1 MATISDLRDFVAG
14 LPEDARAVL
23 VVQRGTHPF
32 VLRTDSLTLGKK
44 LEKEKFPNWPRAVW
58 EGMSQ
63 ATGGMP
69 LNPGDDDDT
78 IDGGDNCGAEG

>member
-1 MATISDLRDFVAG
+1 MASISDLRDFVAG
-14 LPEDARAVL
+14 LPKDARAVL

-58 EGMSQ
+58 EGLSQ
-63 ATGGMP
+63 AIGNMPPEPGGEDE
-69 LNPGDDDDT
+69 DDA
-78 IDGGDNCGAEG
+78 IDPCGVEE